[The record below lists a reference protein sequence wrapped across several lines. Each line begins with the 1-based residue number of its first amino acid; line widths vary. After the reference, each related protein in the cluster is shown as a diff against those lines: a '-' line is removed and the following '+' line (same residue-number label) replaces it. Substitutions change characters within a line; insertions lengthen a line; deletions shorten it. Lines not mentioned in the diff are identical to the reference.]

1 MLHFLSIAMFTE
13 QKNKYIITN
22 ITTFVMLRVKTI
34 KIGQCFT
41 ELFFKNYYGTFLRE
55 GVGT

>member
-1 MLHFLSIAMFTE
+1 MFTE